1 MTLRSRFVF
10 DTLLVL
16 AVAGCGGGSST
27 SSMSSTAA
35 GSASTSAA
43 APTSSAP
50 SPANSSGENPPAAS
64 GDFCSL
70 TEQTLK
76 TATAYVDA
84 MTDPD
89 HAKLAK
95 AATAARKQAV
105 AGAPSEIKED
115 VRITAA
121 LSDDAQAGLE
131 GTEPDPEFDIKPQT
145 LDRITSAANAWKTW
159 TEKNC
164 SAEVAALWKA
174 ETTG

>member
-1 MTLRSRFVF
+1 MTTRSRLVF
-10 DTLLVL
+10 GTLTVL
-16 AVAGCGGGSST
+16 ALAGCGGGSSAP
-27 SSMSSTAA
+27 SASPTAA

-50 SPANSSGENPPAAS
+50 SPANSSGESPPAAA

-76 TATAYVDA
+76 TAAAYVDA
-84 MTDPD
+84 MTDTD

-121 LSDDAQAGLE
+121 LSDDAQAGIE
-131 GTEPDPEFDIKPQT
+131 GTEPDPEFDIEPQT
-145 LDRITSAANAWKTW
+145 LDRIKAAAGAWKTW